1 MEGFYRFN
9 PTISCSPND
18 IVRLENLPVVNFT
31 DATTST
37 NEFHSQAGNLL
48 QAGHG
53 YTPVTGSDMHDVIK
67 TQIANHPRYPDLVS
81 AYVEC
86 RKVGAPPEMVSLLED
101 IGRCSYQI
109 NTCYEIGADPELDE
123 FMESYC
129 EVLHRYKEELSK
141 PFDEAT
147 TFLSSIE
154 SQLSSLCKG
163 TLTKIFDYG
172 SGKVFC
178 TVPFSDIGFHD
189 QLAPGI
195 MSVAEGASVIS
206 ENDMQEAPIFYWLAT
221 LDLLGCRHE
230 PAWTSEEELSCG
242 EVEASETPGSLGFH
256 SSDQNLKGVLLSKY
270 SGHLSNL
277 RKEFLKQRKKGKLPK
292 DAKTLLLDWWTHHY
306 RWPYPT
312 EEEKAKLSEITG
324 LDQKQINN
332 WFINQRKRHWKPSKD
347 MRFALMESVGGD
359 TAGPTCYGIVG
370 DDIGT

>member
-18 IVRLENLPVVNFT
+18 IVRLENLPVDSFT

-37 NEFHSQAGNLL
+37 NEFHSQVGNLL
-48 QAGHG
+48 QAGHA

-109 NTCYEIGADPELDE
+109 NTCYEIGADPELDQ
-123 FMESYC
+123 FMLLLFFKESYC

-172 SGKVFC
+172 S
-178 TVPFSDIGFHD
+178 D
-189 QLAPGI
+189 
-195 MSVAEGASVIS
+195 
-206 ENDMQEAPIFYWLAT
+206 
-221 LDLLGCRHE
+221 E

-242 EVEASETPGSLGFH
+242 EVEASEIPGSLGFH
-256 SSDQNLKGVLLSKY
+256 PSDQNLKGVLLSKY
-270 SGHLSNL
+270 SGHLSSL

-292 DAKTLLLDWWTHHY
+292 DAKTLLLDWWNHHY

-347 MRFALMESVGGD
+347 MRFALMESARSD